1 MREIKFRA
9 WDIKKCMWVNDFFI
23 TLEGDI
29 LCSDY
34 LDLNLNDE
42 LELMQYTGLKDKNG
56 IEIYE
61 DDILQTVFEGKRM
74 SIFVLEWDLFGL
86 HYYKKRLSDNSR
98 YPAGLDMT
106 MDKEII
112 GNIYDNPEL
121 LEK

>member
-1 MREIKFRA
+1 MNNIKFRA
-9 WDIKKCMWVNDFFI
+9 WDIKKCIRVNDFFI
-23 TLEGDI
+23 TPKGDL

-42 LELMQYTGLKDKNG
+42 LELMQYTDLKDKNG

-61 DDILQTVFEGKRM
+61 KDILKSPKGILWIVSQHKSGTWVVSKLPTPATECF
-74 SIFVLEWDLFGL
+74 SLEDL
-86 HYYKKRLSDNSR
+86 N
-98 YPAGLDMT
+98 PIWM
-106 MDKEII
+106 EII